1 MTEWF
6 KHWFGEE
13 YHDLYPHRDDEDARR
28 AVALIRSVVTW
39 ANGDRILDLACGP
52 GRHAAELMRWGGR
65 VIGFD
70 LSRAMLRR
78 AREHTRRGGGGGGA
92 GGAGGAARLVRG
104 DMRALP
110 FRAGSF
116 ELAVNLFTSFGYF
129 LDDDEHRRVV
139 QQVVAALA
147 PGGHFVL
154 DYLNAEHVR
163 RTLKLTEQATG
174 GDVVVTRRIDAANRF
189 VIKEI
194 ELRDE
199 GRRFQERVRLYGAD
213 ELAALLTE
221 AGLRVTARFGD
232 YDGGPAAATAPRVI
246 LVAARG

>member
-6 KHWFGEE
+6 EQWFGEE

-28 AVALIRSVVTW
+28 AVALIRSIVTW
-39 ANGDRILDLACGP
+39 GNGDRILDLACGP
-52 GRHAAELMRWGGR
+52 GRHAAELARWGGR

-78 AREHTRRGGGGGGA
+78 ARART
-92 GGAGGAARLVRG
+92 AAPLVRG

-110 FRAGSF
+110 FRMGSF
-116 ELAVNLFTSFGYF
+116 ALAVNLFTSFGYF
-129 LDDDEHRRVV
+129 VDDDEHRRVV

-163 RTLKLTEQATG
+163 RTLKVTERAAG
-174 GDVVVTRRIDAANRF
+174 PGVFVTRRIDTANRF

-221 AGLRVTARFGD
+221 AGLRVTSRFGD
-232 YDGGPAAATAPRVI
+232 YDGGRAAPTAPRVI
-246 LVAARG
+246 LVAERG